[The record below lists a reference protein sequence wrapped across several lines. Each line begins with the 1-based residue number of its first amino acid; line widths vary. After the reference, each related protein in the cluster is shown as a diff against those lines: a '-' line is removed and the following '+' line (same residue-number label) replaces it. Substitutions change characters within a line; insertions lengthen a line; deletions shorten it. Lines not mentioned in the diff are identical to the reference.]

1 MATLVNF
8 YIKNSEGVKSYYT
21 MRLSDET
28 NQYTQNVAVWNS
40 QTQEQRSNKVPK
52 EFIGNG
58 TVDWTDGKV
67 TLVDRTQKKENS
79 TEKNENP
86 VEDLDF

>member
-40 QTQEQRSNKVPK
+40 QTQEQRKNKVAK
-52 EFIGNG
+52 EFVGNG

-67 TLVDRTQKKENS
+67 TLVDRPEKKEN
-79 TEKNENP
+79 P
-86 VEDLDF
+86 VAELDF